1 MKLLNSHGA
10 DTLRLYEMF
19 MGPLDGSIAWSTN
32 GVDGSR
38 RFLDRIWRLFIDDNG
53 NINPIIKENVEEDS
67 GLEKIYHQTV
77 KKVTED
83 YEGLRFNTAISQL
96 MVFINEAYKASAA
109 NQLYG
114 RIC

>member
-1 MKLLNSHGA
+1 MISLNSHGA

-38 RFLDRIWRLFIDDNG
+38 RFLDRIWRLFVEDNG
-53 NINPIIKENVEEDS
+53 TLNAKIQENEQGS
-67 GLEKIYHQTV
+67 NLEKVYHQTV

-83 YEGLRFNTAISQL
+83 YEAFT
-96 MVFINEAYKASAA
+96 F
-109 NQLYG
+109 
-114 RIC
+114 